1 MLTVDLE
8 ELYTQQIKLLSP
20 QDQLRLV
27 AIVTQRL
34 ADQRDVPTN
43 TPKRSLLELEGLG
56 EDIWEGVD
64 AQEYV
69 NKLREEWDHRP

>member
-27 AIVTQRL
+27 AMMTQRL
-34 ADQRDVPTN
+34 ADQPDVPTN
-43 TPKRSLLELEGLG
+43 TSPRSIMELHGLG
-56 EDIWEGVD
+56 QEIWDGID